1 MGIMAGKG
9 TVLQV
14 SINSTFTT
22 IASMVEVNAPSLT
35 NPEVDITVLTDPWRQ
50 FQYTIPDGGSIDF
63 SGIFDHTHATHSRL
77 ITSLSTGTVESM
89 KLIGSTTTNTITF
102 SGLVTAMQIGPYV
115 VDDAARFSGTIK
127 VTSGVTIST

>member
-22 IASMVEVNAPSLT
+22 IASMVEVNAPALT
-35 NPEVDITVLTDPWRQ
+35 NPEVDITVLTDSWRQ